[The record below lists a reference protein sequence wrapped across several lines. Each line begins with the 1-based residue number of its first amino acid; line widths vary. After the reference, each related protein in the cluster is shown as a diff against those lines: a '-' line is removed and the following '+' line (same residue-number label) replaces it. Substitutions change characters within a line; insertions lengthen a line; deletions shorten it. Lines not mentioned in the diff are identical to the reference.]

1 MLQDR
6 LYRLRRE
13 RGLSQEELAAQLGV
27 SRQAVQKWE
36 SGVSQPS
43 LEKLTALARY
53 FDVTLDWLVT
63 GQEPSCRGTAPN
75 PPAAPRIHPHPG
87 GGGMNT
93 RAGSPCGACLWSM

>member
-43 LEKLTALARY
+43 LEKLTALAR
-53 FDVTLDWLVT
+53 
-63 GQEPSCRGTAPN
+63 
-75 PPAAPRIHPHPG
+75 
-87 GGGMNT
+87 
-93 RAGSPCGACLWSM
+93 